1 MWHGKGQEWVM
12 NRAGYY
18 VLLIIIVFGLGA
30 NWVIEKANNSHGI
43 PIIKPVPQFSFY
55 NQRGEPFTNE
65 NLKFKVTILD
75 FMFTSCTGPCP
86 LMTLNMSNLYNDFDD
101 VNEVQF
107 ISITVDPVVDTQEQL
122 REYAELIGVDDDRW
136 QFLWSDMDAIKDL
149 KKDGFMLFADDL
161 PQGHAIKFVLID
173 HKGNIRKYF
182 DGTDEASQK
191 VLRNDIANLVK
202 ESRS

>member
-1 MWHGKGQEWVM
+1 M
-12 NRAGYY
+12 NRAGYH
-18 VLLIIIVFGLGA
+18 VLLIIIVLGLGA
-30 NWVIEKANNSHGI
+30 NWVIEKANNSHDI
-43 PIIKPVPQFSFY
+43 PILKPVPQFSFF

-65 NLKFKVTILD
+65 NLEFKVTILD
-75 FMFTSCTGPCP
+75 FMFTSCAGPCP
-86 LMTLNMSNLYNDFDD
+86 MMTLNMSNLYKDFDD
-101 VNEVQF
+101 VKEVQF
-107 ISITVDPVVDTQEQL
+107 VSITVDPVVDTQEKL
-122 REYAELIGVDDDRW
+122 REYAELIGVDDGRW

-149 KKDGFMLFADDL
+149 KKNGFMLFADDL

-191 VLRNDIANLVK
+191 VLRKDIANLVK

>member
-1 MWHGKGQEWVM
+1 M
-12 NRAGYY
+12 NRAGYH
-18 VLLIIIVFGLGA
+18 VLLIIIVLGLGA
-30 NWVIEKANNSHGI
+30 NWVIEKANNSHDI
-43 PIIKPVPQFSFY
+43 PILKPVPQFSFF

-65 NLKFKVTILD
+65 NLEFKVTILD
-75 FMFTSCTGPCP
+75 FMFTSCVGPCP
-86 LMTLNMSNLYNDFDD
+86 MMTLNMSNLYKDFDD
-101 VNEVQF
+101 VKEVQF
-107 ISITVDPVVDTQEQL
+107 VSITVDPVVDTQEKL
-122 REYAELIGVDDDRW
+122 REYAELIGVDDGRW

-149 KKDGFMLFADDL
+149 KKNGFMLFADDL

-191 VLRNDIANLVK
+191 VLRKDIANLVK

>member
-1 MWHGKGQEWVM
+1 
-12 NRAGYY
+12 
-18 VLLIIIVFGLGA
+18 
-30 NWVIEKANNSHGI
+30 
-43 PIIKPVPQFSFY
+43 
-55 NQRGEPFTNE
+55 
-65 NLKFKVTILD
+65 
-75 FMFTSCTGPCP
+75 
-86 LMTLNMSNLYNDFDD
+86 MTLNMSNLYNDFDD